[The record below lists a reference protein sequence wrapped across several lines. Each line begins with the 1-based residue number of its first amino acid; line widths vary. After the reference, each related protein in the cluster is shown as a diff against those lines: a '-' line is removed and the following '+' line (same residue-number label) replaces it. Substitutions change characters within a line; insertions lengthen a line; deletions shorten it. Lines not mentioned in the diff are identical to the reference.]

1 MKLYSDKLADHLAGT
16 LAPAYLV
23 SGDEPLLAAE
33 AADAI
38 RRRAAERG
46 FDERELFVAQR
57 GFDWHELRAG
67 HMEMSLFAS
76 QKLLELRIPTGKPGD
91 AGSKAIA
98 EYVEAKPA
106 DCVLL
111 VLAPKLDRSAQ
122 RSKWVKA
129 LEGFGVWV
137 QVWPVDEKRLP
148 QWVRRRMRDA
158 GLLPDND
165 AVQLLADRVEGNLLA
180 AQQEIEKLRLL
191 NGPGAV
197 DAETV
202 RRAVADSARFDVFSL
217 TDAALEGKPARA
229 TRILEGLRSEGL
241 EPVLVL
247 WALAREVRLLAGMA
261 LDLERGKR
269 MEAALASARVWRNRI
284 PLVKAALAR
293 HTKLELHQL
302 LLLAGRVDRVIKGLA
317 PGRAWDELARL
328 VAGLS
333 GVRVL

>member
-1 MKLYSDKLADHLAGT
+1 MKTSSDKLKTHLRET

-23 SGDEPLLAAE
+23 SGDEPLLVAE

-38 RRRAAERG
+38 RRSAVEKGFEERQ
-46 FDERELFVAQR
+46 LFVAQR

-67 HMEMSLFAS
+67 HIEMSLFATRR
-76 QKLLELRIPTGKPGD
+76 LLELRIPTGKPGD
-91 AGSKAIA
+91 AGSKAIV
-98 EYVEAKPA
+98 EYVEATPA

-111 VLAPKLDRSAQ
+111 VVTPKLDRSGQ
-122 RSKWVKA
+122 SSKWVKA
-129 LEGFGVWV
+129 LEGFGVWI

-148 QWVRRRMRDA
+148 QWVRGRMRDA

-202 RRAVADSARFDVFSL
+202 RRAVADSARFDVFTL
-217 TDAALEGKPARA
+217 TDAALEGKSARA
-229 TRILEGLRSEGL
+229 TRILEGLRGEGL

-247 WALAREVRLLAGMA
+247 WALAREIRTLAGMSFEV
-261 LDLERGKR
+261 ERGKR
-269 MEAALASARVWRNRI
+269 VEAALASAKVWRSRA
-284 PLVKAALAR
+284 PLMKAALNR
-293 HTKLELHQL
+293 HTRLELHKL

-333 GVRVL
+333 GVRVV

>member
-1 MKLYSDKLADHLAGT
+1 MKISSDKLTTHLRDA

-38 RRRAAERG
+38 RIRAAEQG
-46 FDERELFVAQR
+46 FGERQLFVSQR

-67 HMEMSLFAS
+67 HTEMSLFATH
-76 QKLLELRIPTGKPGD
+76 KLLELRIPTGKPGD
-91 AGSKAIA
+91 AGSKAIV
-98 EYVEAKPA
+98 EYVEAAPA
-106 DCVLL
+106 DCILL
-111 VLAPKLDRSAQ
+111 VITPKLDRAAQ
-122 RSKWVKA
+122 NSKWAKA
-129 LEGFGVWV
+129 LEGFGVWI

-148 QWVRRRMRDA
+148 QWVRGRMRDA

-217 TDAALEGKPARA
+217 TDAALQGKPARA

-247 WALAREVRLLAGMA
+247 WALAREIRMLAGVA
-261 LDLERGKR
+261 FELERGKR
-269 MEAALASARVWRNRI
+269 MEAALASAKVWRNRA
-284 PLVKAALAR
+284 PLVKGALAR
-293 HTKLELHQL
+293 HKRRQLHEL
-302 LLLAGRVDRVIKGLA
+302 LLLAGRVDRVIKGLT

-333 GVRVL
+333 GVRVV